1 MTGKERRDAMDR
13 HAAAWEN
20 LRGGLDEAGND
31 IGPDDPDVEDENAED
46 EDEQ

>member
-13 HAAAWEN
+13 HAAASDN
-20 LRGGLDEAGND
+20 LRGGLTEDGTD